1 MSKPLP
7 LVIKEATLQQLTKP
21 FPQFCN
27 QCHAWIYSISCKVSM
42 LKTLYKK
49 SKKRFSWYNKK
60 KKNPTTKPEY
70 AQTWKALLYASKCP
84 EKQLQYISTQRP
96 WLHNYLFFQLS
107 RNVAIL
113 TRKRADTCHF
123 VYCLYQLLPAQCSP
137 FPLGNTW
144 QFVSP
149 LRSVHRATWGE
160 ESIEDRHKTMVSCL
174 EVS

>member
-27 QCHAWIYSISCKVSM
+27 QCHAWIYSICCKVSM

-60 KKNPTTKPEY
+60 KKPPQPNLSMHRHGKLFSMLQNAQRNSCNTWAPSVPDCTITCFSNFPEMWLFLLGSG
-70 AQTWKALLYASKCP
+70 QTPAILFAVFISCSQPSALL
-84 EKQLQYISTQRP
+84 
-96 WLHNYLFFQLS
+96 
-107 RNVAIL
+107 
-113 TRKRADTCHF
+113 
-123 VYCLYQLLPAQCSP
+123 SP
-137 FPLGNTW
+137 PGNTW
-144 QFVSP
+144 QFASP
-149 LRSVHRATWGE
+149 LRFAHRATWGE
-160 ESIEDRHKTMVSCL
+160 ESIEDRDKTMVSCL